1 MFELDEDE
9 IEWADKFFQRS
20 TLTAKKGFVECSV
33 DECKNKVD
41 RIFFGPRCWKHN
53 ERTYHQV
60 CEVIRGRAIVSTKGG
75 VLRITYPARKDKQLD
90 NGEVSG
96 EVNGMATE

>member
-9 IEWADKFFQRS
+9 IERTDKFFQRS
-20 TLTAKKGFVECSV
+20 ILTAKKGFVECSV
-33 DECKNKVD
+33 DGCKNKVD
-41 RIFFGPRCWKHN
+41 RFSFGPRCWKHN

-60 CEVIRGRAIVSTKGG
+60 CEAIRGQAIISTKGG
-75 VLRITYPARKDKQLD
+75 VTYPARKDKQVD

-96 EVNGMATE
+96 EVNGLATE